1 FQQGIV
7 QTFTQGFGPSY
18 VGERITEGN
27 FYGQDDFRVTR
38 NFTLNLGARVE
49 YVGAPNEVNN
59 LIPPDYKGKYY
70 FDPRFGFSWSPSAT
84 SGRAARRT
92 GGTGNAAVRGGF
104 GTFHGR
110 VFQSIFAQIGA
121 SSRFNPPNAATL
133 SWSNPDQEVADPSK
147 GFVFTPGAPKSQ
159 VSLTY

>member
-1 FQQGIV
+1 
-7 QTFTQGFGPSY
+7 
-18 VGERITEGN
+18 
-27 FYGQDDFRVTR
+27 
-38 NFTLNLGARVE
+38 
-49 YVGAPNEVNN
+49 
-59 LIPPDYKGKYY
+59 
-70 FDPRFGFSWSPSAT
+70 SAT
-84 SGRAARRT
+84 SGLLAKLT
-92 GGTGNAAVRGGF
+92 GGPGNTAVRGGF

-159 VSLTY
+159 VSLTYGDPNLRMPYTEQWNFTVERQLPWKAALSAGYVGNRGIGLLFYNWGNRAQFPVVSTQP